1 MVTDPTNLNPR
12 FLRSLLMSVDN
23 AFLAGKTLLG
33 GNYSQYTPSG
43 KGLLAQQGRIGK
55 IPHFGDKVYFYS
67 PKLKR
72 VSHVGIVTS
81 VSKNGERYDSG
92 RQYKFNLF

>member
-1 MVTDPTNLNPR
+1 M
-12 FLRSLLMSVDN
+12 DN
-23 AFLAGKTLLG
+23 AFLAGKALLG

-43 KGLLAQQGRIGK
+43 KGLLAQQGRMGK

-72 VSHVGIVTS
+72 VSLS
-81 VSKNGERYDSG
+81 A
-92 RQYKFNLF
+92 